1 MIAESI
7 YLLLQNLDERR
18 KRRLLRLMRR
28 QLRFIS
34 RRRVLSELVR

>member
-18 KRRLLRLMRR
+18 KRRLLRLVRR

-34 RRRVLSELVR
+34 RHRVLSELVR